1 MNAHSVKTLVTALIL
16 SLACAACTTPEH
28 EAGLASEQAGI
39 ARAAANYN
47 EQRAG
52 CAAVRPDWQPACELQ
67 ARADFAQARADAGTG
82 VSHFWPLVW
91 PNYWPVDWR
100 P

>member
-1 MNAHSVKTLVTALIL
+1 MKAHLAVL
-16 SLACAACTTPEH
+16 SLTLTVAACATPEH

-39 ARAAANYN
+39 ARAAANYS
-47 EQRAG
+47 EQRAA
-52 CAAVRPDWQPACELQ
+52 CAAVQPNWQPACELQ
-67 ARADFAQARADAGTG
+67 ARADFAQARADAATG

-91 PNYWPVDWR
+91 PNYWPVDGR